1 MGILFSYA
9 YVKNK
14 VKFSKKKYKNNNNK
28 ISNTTHNIY
37 PKRTK
42 STIKKEK
49 KLI

>member
-14 VKFSKKKYKNNNNK
+14 VKFSKKKKYKNNKK

-37 PKRTK
+37 PKRTQ

-49 KLI
+49 K